1 LGIAS
6 FLLWAVAVGP
16 SAAAD
21 LSPPLYKLQTIIGRA
36 VESHSGQELGHIE
49 EVVIETATGDVAYA
63 VLASGGFL
71 GLGEQLRA
79 IPWRALQL
87 PPEATSFRLGMTA
100 AQLQNAPGFDR
111 KRWPDL
117 EDRHWDDTIQA
128 YYGQPPYWGKHL
140 PTQAAR
146 ETMEPVQWRLRRYS
160 HIVQSTVMNTRGQR
174 LGTIT
179 EVVINAA
186 AGAMAYAVLSFDPLL
201 GGDKL
206 FAIPWRALRQSA
218 GLGTLTLDVDKE
230 ALQEAPGFDSE
241 HWPQTADSR
250 WGAVVHAN
258 DGQLSSGERRQ

>member
-1 LGIAS
+1 M
-6 FLLWAVAVGP
+6 
-16 SAAAD
+16 
-21 LSPPLYKLQTIIGRA
+21 QTITGRA

-49 EVVIETATGDVAYA
+49 EVVIEAATGDVAYA

-117 EDRHWDDTIQA
+117 EDRHWGDTIHA

-146 ETMEPVQWRLRRYS
+146 DTMDPVQWRLRRYS
-160 HIVQSTVMNTRGQR
+160 HVVRSTVMNTRGQR
-174 LGTIT
+174 LGGIA
-179 EVVINAA
+179 EVVLDAT
-186 AGAMAYAVLSFDPLL
+186 AGAVAYAVLSFDTFL

-206 FAIPWRALRQSA
+206 FAIPWRALQQSE

-230 ALQEAPGFDSE
+230 ALQEAPGFDPE
-241 HWPQTADSR
+241 HWPQTADPR
-250 WGAVVHAN
+250 WGVAVQADN
-258 DGQLSSGERRQ
+258 GQLPPGERGQQ